1 MARKTKGRMIL
12 EGFHYFSY
20 YLHMVLRL
28 ARYDIIITTYAL
40 ISTELT
46 EKITTQNNVII
57 YLSIFFFSRKTTIR
71 KMKVIVVK
79 FTELN
84 PRKILGV

>member
-1 MARKTKGRMIL
+1 
-12 EGFHYFSY
+12 
-20 YLHMVLRL
+20 MVLRL

-71 KMKVIVVK
+71 KMKVIVMK